1 MGTGRYPRREKAGTV
16 EKKFA
21 GSRYQY
27 AKKISRGFGLAAAY
41 CYLQTLTTY
50 LIENIRNK

>member
-27 AKKISRGFGLAAAY
+27 AKKISRDFSLAAAY